1 MFEVQSSR
9 LLIKL
14 YLIKNKNTSSC
25 ILNSY
30 LALAV
35 LRLASWAV
43 LPVLCTLYFVR
54 ILRMRVYSIQYSVY
68 QHTRI
73 RSIRIVTYVEPN
85 RLEAHVGTVSG
96 IVANAS
102 NGLGT
107 AYRTGCSEK
116 RTVVRTLGPD
126 P

>member
-43 LPVLCTLYFVR
+43 LRLMHFILCTYTAYAR
-54 ILRMRVYSIQYSVY
+54 IQYSVY
-68 QHTRI
+68 SIQHTRI

-107 AYRTGCSEK
+107 AH
-116 RTVVRTLGPD
+116 TVPD
-126 P
+126 VPRSVPWYAPSARI

>member
-43 LPVLCTLYFVR
+43 LPVARLMHFILCTYTAYAR
-54 ILRMRVYSIQYSVY
+54 IQYSVY
-68 QHTRI
+68 
-73 RSIRIVTYVEPN
+73 SIRAYAVYV
-85 RLEAHVGTVSG
+85 
-96 IVANAS
+96 
-102 NGLGT
+102 
-107 AYRTGCSEK
+107 
-116 RTVVRTLGPD
+116 
-126 P
+126 